1 MQSAVRRTIKPR
13 LDQVRFY
20 VLCETC
26 RGKIETT
33 GGGEGVKEVQVIIV

>member
-1 MQSAVRRTIKPR
+1 
-13 LDQVRFY
+13 

-33 GGGEGVKEVQVIIV
+33 GGGEVVKEVQVIIV